1 MLHFFLLYF
10 RLSRNTALAAG
21 LPGLFGT
28 CIFREVDFVVFLKSG
43 FKGIAAILL
52 LLFASLPLWAKID
65 YEWNNTVH
73 SDGSFIDNDLSN
85 QTIIYEYS
93 VIPVFA
99 QNNSP
104 LPAGFSTPSFSGST
118 DIRLH
123 ADIGDL
129 NELTADVRNWAS
141 NYDFTSL
148 ADEFTAKLPD
158 AAQHSATSP
167 SELWGT
173 FVASSSLTDGPFVGK
188 YSNDDNHWLAEKH
201 GYFKSEGTDLLFTA
215 RIFSAETTPAA
226 SSANPEGTESM
237 QINPLGTPVTWNGS
251 VSSDWAEGENWVD
264 EIAPTAADDVVIDGN
279 YVNAPV
285 LDLASGAI
293 TIKSLTLGENNESL
307 LTISNADTDTK
318 KLIVSGDL
326 LIGGSGIL
334 THEQNTTAEQ
344 HKLFLD
350 VGGDLTIASGG
361 KIDVSGKG
369 YDVAQGPGKGV
380 NNSYASGGAGH
391 GGDGGNS
398 SSGVAGGSTY
408 GSVKEPITIGSGG
421 GISSSSA
428 RTGTGGGAV
437 KLTIT
442 NTIII
447 DGTIDAS
454 GLNGSGGRGD
464 GGGSGG
470 SVWITAGNISGS
482 GSVQANGGSGSNTYY
497 DGGGGGGG
505 RISLAY
511 DTYTS
516 SFATLSAY
524 GGSGPDNA
532 QSGGAGTIFK
542 KASTDTNGY
551 LIANNN
557 NQTDGAFTTTTESST
572 FDSITLSGNAKYAV
586 ASGHTIDFL
595 DTILSGASTASLT
608 INSGGV
614 LNAPNITSLENIS
627 IYNNGIY
634 NHSSSSLT
642 IPSGVNWYENGTLSS
657 IGNTQEITDIM
668 IAGKLEFQNQNTDLT
683 PAIFNSIIIN
693 NGGLLTHQ
701 ANTDTQTD
709 ALNLQLSNLTIEA
722 GGKIDVSGKGYDVTQ
737 GPGKGVNNS
746 YASGGAGYGGNGGN
760 SSSGV
765 AGGSTYGSV
774 KEPITI
780 GSGGGISSSSAR
792 TGTGGGAVKLT
803 ITNTIIIDGTIDA
816 SGLNGSGGRGD
827 GGGSGGSVWIT
838 AGNIS
843 GSGSVQANGGSG
855 SNTYYDGGGGGG
867 GRISL
872 AYDTYTSSFATL
884 SAYGGSGPDNA
895 QSGGAGTIFKKAST
909 DTNGYLIVN
918 NNNQTDGAFTTTTE
932 SSTFDSITLS
942 GNAKYAV
949 ASGHTIDFLD
959 TILSGASTASLTIN
973 SGGVLNAPNIT
984 DLENISIYNNGIYNH
999 SSSSL
1004 TIPSGVNWYENGTLS
1019 SIGNTQEITDI
1030 VIAGKLEFQNQNTD
1044 LTPAIFNS
1052 IIINNGGL
1060 LTHQANTDT
1069 QTDALNLQLSNLT
1082 IEAGG
1087 KIDVSGK
1094 GYDVTQGPG
1103 KGVNNSYA
1111 SGGAGYGGNGGNSSS
1126 GVAGGSTYGS
1136 VKEPI
1141 TIGSGGGISSSS
1153 ARTGTGGGAV
1163 KLTIT
1168 NTIIIDGTIDASGLN
1183 GSGGRGDGGGS
1194 GGSVW
1199 ITAGNISGSGSV
1211 QANGGSGSNTY
1222 YDGGG
1227 GGGGRISLA
1236 YDTYTSSFATLS
1248 AYGGSGPDN
1257 AQSGGAGTI
1266 FKKASTDTNGYL
1278 IVNNNNQTD
1287 GAFTTTTESST
1298 FDSITL
1304 SGNAKYAVASGHTI
1318 DFLDTILSGAS
1329 TASLTINSGGVL
1341 NAPNIT
1347 SLENISIYNNGIYN
1361 HSSSS
1366 LTIPSGV
1373 NWYENGTLSSIGNT
1387 QEITDIVIAGKL
1399 EFQNQNTD
1407 LTPAIFNSIII
1418 NNGGLLTH
1426 QANTDTQTDA
1436 LNLQLSNL
1444 TIEAGGKIDVSGKG
1458 YDVAQG
1464 PGKGV
1469 NNSYAS
1475 GGAGYGGNGGNSSSG
1490 VAGGS
1495 TYGSLE
1501 EPITIGSG
1509 GGISTSSARTGK
1521 GGGAVKLTITNTITI
1536 DGTIDAGG
1544 LNGSGG
1550 RGDGGGSGGSVWITA
1565 GNISGS
1571 GSVQANG
1578 GSGSNT
1584 YYDGGGGGGGRIAL
1598 AYATSTLPPENIFYS
1613 GGIGLGGAEDGEEGT
1628 LFIGVIWDGS
1638 ASSDW
1643 AEGENWKGG
1652 IAPTATDD
1660 VVIDGNYDNAPIIN
1674 LSSGEI
1680 TINSLTLGTNNTSLL
1695 TVSNGDSD
1703 TKKLIVTNDVFIGG
1717 NGTLTHEQNTTPE
1730 EQQHK
1735 LFLEVGRNLTV
1746 EAGGSI
1752 DVSGKGY
1759 QSGEGFGPGTSDDSG
1774 GGGAYGGNGGDAGRN
1789 GIGGQ
1794 AYGSISA
1801 PVSIGSG
1808 GGNGYPHYQQSG
1820 GLGGGAI
1827 KITVLGTAT
1836 INGTISADGDIG
1848 TAYASNS
1855 PGGGSGGSIWLDF
1868 NTAQGTGNI
1877 TSNGGNGLNNNYG
1890 GGGGGGGGRIAI
1902 YFQSSTLNSFSAYG
1916 GYGYQSGGAGTIF
1929 KKASTDTYGHL
1940 AVANNEITNG
1950 VNTPCLESITFDSIN
1965 LSENA
1970 NYLISS
1976 GNTVNLEDVT
1986 IASDITTFLIIE
1998 PGAIFNASNLLT
2010 LENLSVINSGKL
2022 NLPGVTT
2029 LSNLSFTN
2037 NGIYNHS
2044 SSILTIPSGVAWY
2057 ENGTRDAI
2065 GDDQAITDFI
2075 IEGTFEFQN
2084 QNTLDGEDPVIFN
2097 TIIINSGGV
2106 LTHQANADSQTD
2118 ALNMELNTLTINS
2131 DGAIDLSGKGYASAK
2146 GPGAGIS
2153 DDGGGGGAYG
2163 GNGGDASRNGI
2174 GGQAYGIESDPVSIG
2189 SGGGNGYPHNK
2200 KSGGLG
2206 GGAVKLKILGTATI
2220 NGIISAD
2227 GNNGTSYSNNG
2238 SGGGSGGSIWLN
2250 VITLQGTGNISS
2262 NGGNG
2267 LNKSYF
2273 GGGGGGGRIALAYS
2287 SNTLSFENISYSGGS
2302 GFENGGEGTLY
2313 SQVLRIWD
2321 GSESSD
2327 WSNPLNW
2334 DIGVTPTATNDIV
2347 IDGNYTNA
2355 PVLDLAGGA
2364 VTIGSLIL
2372 GENNES
2378 LLTISNG
2385 DTDTKKLI
2393 ITIDVTI
2400 GGNGTLTHTAN
2411 STTEAHKLFLE
2422 VGGNLTIASGG
2433 QIDVNEKGYQG
2444 TSNSGSSGY
2453 GPGAGDLM
2461 AGGGYGGVGGWA
2473 GSYYPN
2479 NYGGVAYGS
2488 VTEPTDL
2495 GSSGGS
2501 SNNAYS
2507 GRGGGAMKI
2516 SVSGTMNLEG
2526 NILARGGAG
2535 YGGGYGGGSAGG
2547 SVWITTENLTGSGLI
2562 SVNGGNGD
2570 DELRSGSG
2578 SGGRIALYYT
2588 DKSGYTGSVT
2598 AYGGTVGS
2606 AQAQRGSAGT
2616 IYLKGNTQTHGD
2628 LIIDN
2633 NGVSGA
2639 NTEAAEN
2646 TTFDN
2651 ITIQN
2656 GGNYTVTETHTI
2668 TLNASS
2674 MATTSDASLTIES
2687 GGTFQAPNLTS
2698 ISDFQIVNNSTFS
2711 LPAILSPSNS
2721 NFTMT
2726 NNGVYNHT
2734 SPTLTIP
2741 SGVTW
2746 YENGTES
2753 TIGDTQ
2759 PITDIVV
2766 EGTLEFQ
2773 NQNTDLT
2780 PASFESITINNGG
2793 VLTHQA
2799 NSTTQTVALNLN
2811 LGELTINEGGAIDVS
2826 GKGYKGGT
2834 GRQGNGYGPGGGL
2847 GIQNYAGGGAGHGGG
2862 GGSGGNSSYGG
2873 AGGDSYGS
2881 VSSPLTIG
2889 SGGGNGNYGN
2899 GGSGGGAIKLI
2910 VNGGVSIEG
2919 EILADG
2925 GDGGPGND
2933 SGGGGAGGSIW
2944 MSATEI
2950 TGIGYMSAGGGDGA
2964 TAGDDGGGGGGG
2976 RISLTYASST
2986 LSFSSLA
2993 LTGGTGFENGEDG
3006 TIYIF
3011 APPDP
3016 VTNIEPTVSNAQ
3028 IDLTWVAPTNPYT
3041 PAVTDYYVYYKQ
3053 VEASGWTRI
3062 EPDPETSETTASISG
3077 LTNGTGYDVKVIAI
3091 NDAGQ
3096 SDPAILSN
3104 IIPYAPPEAPTN
3116 VEAQVN
3122 DDGLGN
3128 VTVELTF
3135 DPPADDGG
3143 GVEEYLIYIGDTD
3156 VATPWYNSSW
3166 SHRSKLTIPAE
3177 NINEELANFPVYVN
3191 LSDLGEGFFQHTQ
3204 NNGGDIRVT
3213 TDDGT
3218 TEVPRELVFC
3228 DIENEEGE
3236 LHFKANLSNTDDNV
3250 FYIYYGNASENDYPT
3265 NHEFGAYN
3273 VWDDGYEAIFHLEE
3287 DGNNNANGYKDSS
3300 GNGNNGTGFSMTADS
3315 DISGALGKGQT
3326 FDGSLDY
3333 ISFGQTGLSA
3343 GYDERTLSLW
3353 TKMNSIAS
3361 LFHHAASYGSPSNG
3375 NAMFIGAKD
3384 DILLGGGYGGTLG
3397 YDLELNDFWNITE
3410 PKHLALTYDGSIA
3423 KLYEG
3428 ETELISQTQ
3437 NWNLVKNKA
3446 YIGRLVNDSDYW
3458 NGWVDEV
3465 RISSVVRSSAWISV
3479 EHQNQSSP
3487 NDFYTISAGLQLVG
3501 SGDGGNTN
3509 PLSITISGLTLGE
3522 TYSFTATAV
3531 NGAGE
3536 SVPSAPSEEVT
3547 IDYLPDPV
3555 TNLEATI
3562 SDSQID
3568 ITWVAPENTYHP
3580 PNYLVEYKE
3589 STATNWIDLFDPET
3603 GTSETNASIPSL
3615 INGTKYD
3622 VRVAAFNG
3630 TGTSLYTTLDEGT
3643 TPYVTPDPPTGLNAT
3658 VQDDASV
3665 IVNFVAPEI
3674 DGGGVVEYRIYT
3686 DEPDA
3691 AWYNAAWSGRSK
3703 LTILAE
3709 NIDENLEDF
3718 PVYVNL
3724 NNLGTEFF
3732 NSTQNNGGDIRITN
3746 STGTEELP
3754 RELVFCDI
3762 GNEQGELHFKANLS
3776 NTYDNVFY
3784 IYYGNASAS
3793 DYDDTNPMGSNL
3805 VWSNN
3810 FFFVS
3815 HNGGGSDSSGKN
3827 TNQDIQG
3834 GVEINGIGGE
3844 LGKATSFDGSNDYIE
3859 YPYNSSTD
3867 VDYITMAVWLK
3878 KSPVAGGN
3886 SQAII
3891 QKPYTSHNAPYYNFD
3906 FTYVNNSLL
3915 YYDVTINNAWSQV
3928 SMETNLSSTEWEYF
3942 VMSYDGSYRK
3952 VYKNGGQ
3959 LSSSINPIG
3968 VLNKYATPLGIAG
3981 FPNLAKSSSYL
3992 YKGAIDEI
4000 RLSSIARSQ
4009 EWIETEHANQ
4019 SSPNDFYTIS
4029 AGLQLV
4035 GSVDG
4040 NTNPLSIT
4048 ISGLT
4053 LGETY
4058 SFTATAV
4065 NGAGE
4070 SAPSAPSNEVT
4081 IYLTP
4086 DPVEN
4091 LEATALDSEIRL
4103 TWEPPL
4109 NTTFRPVLSYTIQYR
4124 ESGPP
4129 SGDWITFE
4137 DVDSDVFSST
4147 ITELINGKSYAVQVA
4162 AVNSTGTGDFE
4173 EISDITPIGLPK
4185 APEIVETV
4193 VTNDGS
4199 VTITFT
4205 EPDNNGAEIVEYQL
4219 FAKTSSETDYTEKTT
4234 TTELIATIPVADLIL
4249 GESYTF
4255 TVKAINAA
4263 GESDLSTPSD
4273 EVTVDVLP
4281 GPVTGLEATAL
4292 DSQIDLTWVAPG
4304 NTTLQVP
4311 DYVVEYKESSE
4322 PETAWTRIDPDPVKP
4337 DTDASITGLT
4347 NGTAYDVRVAAK
4359 NDAGISS
4366 YASLTNISPIG
4377 PALPPTGLSFSILGG
4392 GEMQLSWEEPGNTG
4406 GVDLTDYI
4414 IKYKEEFELDFI
4426 EYPDGVSTTTSAT
4439 ISGLDNDQ
4447 NYDFY
4452 VIAVNSEGESLP
4464 SEEIPVR
4471 LGEPG
4476 SISALGME
4484 DTVYPEVIGI
4494 FEIENLG
4501 SQDYDYQ
4508 YTWAITESATNTCGG
4523 GNDVAGAYDGVISL
4537 APGAT
4542 YEGRPLST
4550 IVPLKLENLPGYE
4563 DFEDLGM
4570 TLFFHVQIEYGFE
4583 ISSDYYEFTLTSD
4596 FVEPGKPIILAKTPG
4611 DRNVQISWLAPID
4624 NGGDEVIRYR
4634 IEYKPSED
4642 GTWLNGG
4649 QSTGTAR
4656 TVSGLVNGVKYDFQ
4670 VYAENVIGEGEP
4682 SDIVSETPVYRP
4694 KAPTGLA
4701 ASKESD
4707 TSILFSWS
4715 EPGDTGGLPITDYI
4729 IEYRKYNG
4737 SWSGWITYDD
4747 GVSDAKQATLTGLEE
4762 DFLYQLRVSAR
4773 NALGVG
4779 RHSGT
4784 VQVTLGSKPT
4794 APRLTTDTR
4803 VEHKIDLSIS
4813 PPTDSGETPILDY
4826 QIEYKEEGGEW
4837 GIFADD
4843 VNTNSS
4849 ITVPDLTTGVTYY
4862 FRVAAINNSGMGPY
4876 SNEVE
4881 EVPATLPGAPTN
4893 VVATANADGEIFL
4906 SFEHPEFDGYDNID
4920 RYQSLSSPLGRTASS
4935 MPIRGMT
4942 IGETFTFQVCVR
4954 NSIGYGPYS
4963 EPSNEVTPYLEPELN
4978 FTGPT
4983 RGPVLVESSSFSV
4996 IPNQRMTG
5004 TVTITPSG
5012 AAAVG
5017 IDPIVIDLNNTST
5030 RQSFTIRPEIEG
5042 NITLT
5047 MSNDQGW
5054 RQERTVRSYNATP
5067 HVVLPDPPE
5076 NIAAEAGNGYAS
5088 ISFDPPLFDGNAPLT
5103 QYVVFCDPG
5112 NIIVP
5117 GTGSPI
5123 IIPGLTYGETYTF
5136 YAEAVNSAGA
5146 SLPSFTVQARLP
5158 DEPPALA
5165 YSFTGPEGGD
5175 IYAESAEFTITPEF
5189 AFTDDIT
5196 VEFYGLGAK
5205 ELSPLVF
5212 SFADDITP
5220 QTFTITPQSAGDI
5233 VLLPRGTI
5241 NLDPIPLTYNV
5252 EPIPPG
5258 APVIK
5263 YAIPQNGAVDLTW
5276 DEPLLTGGAE
5286 ITDYKIEYRT
5296 GTDAWTEHEDDVS
5309 TDLFTTVSGLINGTI
5324 YEFRIIAVNAL
5335 GVGEPSDPV
5344 FETPYDAPTADAGA
5358 DKSVDCHNPSVQ
5370 IGTPATPGF
5379 TYAWTPTAGL
5389 DNANIAQPT
5398 ATPDGTTTYSLVVTE
5413 EATGYSSEGDE
5424 VVVVHNTPDNS
5435 YTLTGST
5442 VCSGGNATI
5451 TMSDYQDD
5459 VSYQLYK
5466 VRDDSP
5472 VGPSQTGSADE
5483 PVDFMVINPTVTL
5496 EYYVVATHT
5505 PTGCATQLS
5514 NTATVTVNPLPDV
5527 TLTYGIPNTP
5537 PTITE
5542 QIPSISTSAI
5552 EAWSVYSTD
5561 IDGDGHMDVLYASND
5576 GKIAWYK
5583 NTDGAG
5589 TFGAE
5594 QTISTN
5600 VIVAFS
5606 VYAIDIDGD
5615 NDMDVLSASYQDNK
5629 IAWYEN
5635 TDGAGTFGAQ
5645 NVISTDANRATSVYS
5660 TDLDGDGD
5668 MDVLSSSFSDN
5679 KIAWYENDG
5688 TGNFG
5693 SQIVISTAA
5702 SGATSVYATDMDGD
5716 GDMDVLSASWTDN
5729 KIAWYENTDGAGTFG
5744 AQNVISTVAMNASSV
5759 YATDM
5764 DGDGD
5769 MDVLSASND
5778 DHKIAWYENTDGDGT
5793 FGAQQVISTA
5803 ALRARSVYATDLDGD
5818 GDMDVLSASYAD
5830 NKIAWYKNTD
5840 GDGTFGAQQ
5849 VISTAAL
5856 GAISVYATDIDGDG
5870 DMDVLSASS
5879 TDDKIAWYKNDL
5891 LQPQCDGDI
5900 QFNEVGDDATGW
5912 TWTSSNAGVS
5922 FAPNNTVQNPIAT
5935 GIADG
5940 DEITVEVSDG
5950 TCTNTTSATI
5960 SINLL
5965 PDDSFSVTGES
5976 IESGESA
5983 TISQSGSEADV
5994 EYQLRYHSDSTN
6006 VPGIS
6011 PKTQTGGSEFLF
6023 DAVSPT
6029 STTEYNVLATS
6040 TITGC
6045 SVQLLATA
6053 TVTVTDIPL
6062 PVELLTFMATDQLKS
6077 VKLDWTTAS
6086 ETDND
6091 YFSVER
6097 SLDGEFWSEIGQVK
6111 GSGTTTSVT
6120 AYTFTDHHPVV
6131 GYQYYRLRQVDFDG
6145 EFEYS
6150 KVILVLRSGDS
6161 SFALEVYPV
6170 PLTSEEL
6177 FLATDGDA
6185 VITGLT
6191 LVDATGKQT
6200 PLVVNSVRPGLTSTT
6215 IRQTA
6220 GVYVIIVDTSKGQ
6233 IRRAIV
6239 VY

>member
-369 YDVAQGPGKGV
+369 YDVA
-380 NNSYASGGAGH
+380 
-391 GGDGGNS
+391 
-398 SSGVAGGSTY
+398 
-408 GSVKEPITIGSGG
+408 
-421 GISSSSA
+421 
-428 RTGTGGGAV
+428 
-437 KLTIT
+437 
-442 NTIII
+442 
-447 DGTIDAS
+447 
-454 GLNGSGGRGD
+454 
-464 GGGSGG
+464 
-470 SVWITAGNISGS
+470 
-482 GSVQANGGSGSNTYY
+482 
-497 DGGGGGGG
+497 
-505 RISLAY
+505 
-511 DTYTS
+511 
-516 SFATLSAY
+516 
-524 GGSGPDNA
+524 
-532 QSGGAGTIFK
+532 
-542 KASTDTNGY
+542 
-551 LIANNN
+551 
-557 NQTDGAFTTTTESST
+557 
-572 FDSITLSGNAKYAV
+572 
-586 ASGHTIDFL
+586 
-595 DTILSGASTASLT
+595 
-608 INSGGV
+608 
-614 LNAPNITSLENIS
+614 
-627 IYNNGIY
+627 
-634 NHSSSSLT
+634 
-642 IPSGVNWYENGTLSS
+642 
-657 IGNTQEITDIM
+657 
-668 IAGKLEFQNQNTDLT
+668 
-683 PAIFNSIIIN
+683 
-693 NGGLLTHQ
+693 
-701 ANTDTQTD
+701 
-709 ALNLQLSNLTIEA
+709 
-722 GGKIDVSGKGYDVTQ
+722 Q

-3213 TDDGT
+3213 TDDGI
-3218 TEVPRELVFC
+3218 TEVPRELVSC
-3228 DIENEEGE
+3228 DIDNQTGE
-3236 LHFKANLSNTDDNV
+3236 LHFL
-3250 FYIYYGNASENDYPT
+3250 
-3265 NHEFGAYN
+3265 
-3273 VWDDGYEAIFHLEE
+3273 
-3287 DGNNNANGYKDSS
+3287 
-3300 GNGNNGTGFSMTADS
+3300 
-3315 DISGALGKGQT
+3315 
-3326 FDGSLDY
+3326 
-3333 ISFGQTGLSA
+3333 
-3343 GYDERTLSLW
+3343 
-3353 TKMNSIAS
+3353 
-3361 LFHHAASYGSPSNG
+3361 
-3375 NAMFIGAKD
+3375 
-3384 DILLGGGYGGTLG
+3384 
-3397 YDLELNDFWNITE
+3397 
-3410 PKHLALTYDGSIA
+3410 
-3423 KLYEG
+3423 
-3428 ETELISQTQ
+3428 
-3437 NWNLVKNKA
+3437 
-3446 YIGRLVNDSDYW
+3446 
-3458 NGWVDEV
+3458 
-3465 RISSVVRSSAWISV
+3465 
-3479 EHQNQSSP
+3479 
-3487 NDFYTISAGLQLVG
+3487 
-3501 SGDGGNTN
+3501 
-3509 PLSITISGLTLGE
+3509 
-3522 TYSFTATAV
+3522 
-3531 NGAGE
+3531 
-3536 SVPSAPSEEVT
+3536 APS
-3547 IDYLPDPV
+3547 L
-3555 TNLEATI
+3555 
-3562 SDSQID
+3562 
-3568 ITWVAPENTYHP
+3568 
-3580 PNYLVEYKE
+3580 
-3589 STATNWIDLFDPET
+3589 
-3603 GTSETNASIPSL
+3603 
-3615 INGTKYD
+3615 
-3622 VRVAAFNG
+3622 
-3630 TGTSLYTTLDEGT
+3630 
-3643 TPYVTPDPPTGLNAT
+3643 
-3658 VQDDASV
+3658 
-3665 IVNFVAPEI
+3665 
-3674 DGGGVVEYRIYT
+3674 
-3686 DEPDA
+3686 
-3691 AWYNAAWSGRSK
+3691 
-3703 LTILAE
+3703 
-3709 NIDENLEDF
+3709 
-3718 PVYVNL
+3718 
-3724 NNLGTEFF
+3724 
-3732 NSTQNNGGDIRITN
+3732 
-3746 STGTEELP
+3746 
-3754 RELVFCDI
+3754 
-3762 GNEQGELHFKANLS
+3762 
-3776 NTYDNVFY
+3776 
-3784 IYYGNASAS
+3784 
-3793 DYDDTNPMGSNL
+3793 
-3805 VWSNN
+3805 
-3810 FFFVS
+3810 
-3815 HNGGGSDSSGKN
+3815 
-3827 TNQDIQG
+3827 
-3834 GVEINGIGGE
+3834 
-3844 LGKATSFDGSNDYIE
+3844 
-3859 YPYNSSTD
+3859 
-3867 VDYITMAVWLK
+3867 
-3878 KSPVAGGN
+3878 
-3886 SQAII
+3886 
-3891 QKPYTSHNAPYYNFD
+3891 
-3906 FTYVNNSLL
+3906 
-3915 YYDVTINNAWSQV
+3915 
-3928 SMETNLSSTEWEYF
+3928 
-3942 VMSYDGSYRK
+3942 
-3952 VYKNGGQ
+3952 
-3959 LSSSINPIG
+3959 
-3968 VLNKYATPLGIAG
+3968 
-3981 FPNLAKSSSYL
+3981 
-3992 YKGAIDEI
+3992 
-4000 RLSSIARSQ
+4000 
-4009 EWIETEHANQ
+4009 
-4019 SSPNDFYTIS
+4019 
-4029 AGLQLV
+4029 
-4035 GSVDG
+4035 
-4040 NTNPLSIT
+4040 
-4048 ISGLT
+4048 
-4053 LGETY
+4053 
-4058 SFTATAV
+4058 
-4065 NGAGE
+4065 
-4070 SAPSAPSNEVT
+4070 
-4081 IYLTP
+4081 
-4086 DPVEN
+4086 
-4091 LEATALDSEIRL
+4091 
-4103 TWEPPL
+4103 
-4109 NTTFRPVLSYTIQYR
+4109 
-4124 ESGPP
+4124 
-4129 SGDWITFE
+4129 
-4137 DVDSDVFSST
+4137 
-4147 ITELINGKSYAVQVA
+4147 
-4162 AVNSTGTGDFE
+4162 
-4173 EISDITPIGLPK
+4173 
-4185 APEIVETV
+4185 
-4193 VTNDGS
+4193 
-4199 VTITFT
+4199 
-4205 EPDNNGAEIVEYQL
+4205 
-4219 FAKTSSETDYTEKTT
+4219 
-4234 TTELIATIPVADLIL
+4234 
-4249 GESYTF
+4249 
-4255 TVKAINAA
+4255 
-4263 GESDLSTPSD
+4263 
-4273 EVTVDVLP
+4273 
-4281 GPVTGLEATAL
+4281 
-4292 DSQIDLTWVAPG
+4292 
-4304 NTTLQVP
+4304 
-4311 DYVVEYKESSE
+4311 
-4322 PETAWTRIDPDPVKP
+4322 
-4337 DTDASITGLT
+4337 
-4347 NGTAYDVRVAAK
+4347 
-4359 NDAGISS
+4359 
-4366 YASLTNISPIG
+4366 
-4377 PALPPTGLSFSILGG
+4377 
-4392 GEMQLSWEEPGNTG
+4392 
-4406 GVDLTDYI
+4406 
-4414 IKYKEEFELDFI
+4414 
-4426 EYPDGVSTTTSAT
+4426 
-4439 ISGLDNDQ
+4439 
-4447 NYDFY
+4447 
-4452 VIAVNSEGESLP
+4452 
-4464 SEEIPVR
+4464 
-4471 LGEPG
+4471 
-4476 SISALGME
+4476 
-4484 DTVYPEVIGI
+4484 
-4494 FEIENLG
+4494 
-4501 SQDYDYQ
+4501 
-4508 YTWAITESATNTCGG
+4508 
-4523 GNDVAGAYDGVISL
+4523 
-4537 APGAT
+4537 
-4542 YEGRPLST
+4542 
-4550 IVPLKLENLPGYE
+4550 
-4563 DFEDLGM
+4563 
-4570 TLFFHVQIEYGFE
+4570 
-4583 ISSDYYEFTLTSD
+4583 
-4596 FVEPGKPIILAKTPG
+4596 
-4611 DRNVQISWLAPID
+4611 
-4624 NGGDEVIRYR
+4624 
-4634 IEYKPSED
+4634 
-4642 GTWLNGG
+4642 
-4649 QSTGTAR
+4649 
-4656 TVSGLVNGVKYDFQ
+4656 
-4670 VYAENVIGEGEP
+4670 
-4682 SDIVSETPVYRP
+4682 
-4694 KAPTGLA
+4694 
-4701 ASKESD
+4701 
-4707 TSILFSWS
+4707 
-4715 EPGDTGGLPITDYI
+4715 
-4729 IEYRKYNG
+4729 
-4737 SWSGWITYDD
+4737 
-4747 GVSDAKQATLTGLEE
+4747 
-4762 DFLYQLRVSAR
+4762 
-4773 NALGVG
+4773 
-4779 RHSGT
+4779 
-4784 VQVTLGSKPT
+4784 
-4794 APRLTTDTR
+4794 
-4803 VEHKIDLSIS
+4803 
-4813 PPTDSGETPILDY
+4813 
-4826 QIEYKEEGGEW
+4826 
-4837 GIFADD
+4837 
-4843 VNTNSS
+4843 
-4849 ITVPDLTTGVTYY
+4849 
-4862 FRVAAINNSGMGPY
+4862 
-4876 SNEVE
+4876 
-4881 EVPATLPGAPTN
+4881 
-4893 VVATANADGEIFL
+4893 
-4906 SFEHPEFDGYDNID
+4906 
-4920 RYQSLSSPLGRTASS
+4920 
-4935 MPIRGMT
+4935 
-4942 IGETFTFQVCVR
+4942 
-4954 NSIGYGPYS
+4954 
-4963 EPSNEVTPYLEPELN
+4963 
-4978 FTGPT
+4978 
-4983 RGPVLVESSSFSV
+4983 
-4996 IPNQRMTG
+4996 
-5004 TVTITPSG
+5004 
-5012 AAAVG
+5012 
-5017 IDPIVIDLNNTST
+5017 
-5030 RQSFTIRPEIEG
+5030 
-5042 NITLT
+5042 
-5047 MSNDQGW
+5047 
-5054 RQERTVRSYNATP
+5054 
-5067 HVVLPDPPE
+5067 
-5076 NIAAEAGNGYAS
+5076 
-5088 ISFDPPLFDGNAPLT
+5088 
-5103 QYVVFCDPG
+5103 
-5112 NIIVP
+5112 
-5117 GTGSPI
+5117 
-5123 IIPGLTYGETYTF
+5123 
-5136 YAEAVNSAGA
+5136 
-5146 SLPSFTVQARLP
+5146 
-5158 DEPPALA
+5158 
-5165 YSFTGPEGGD
+5165 
-5175 IYAESAEFTITPEF
+5175 
-5189 AFTDDIT
+5189 
-5196 VEFYGLGAK
+5196 
-5205 ELSPLVF
+5205 
-5212 SFADDITP
+5212 
-5220 QTFTITPQSAGDI
+5220 
-5233 VLLPRGTI
+5233 
-5241 NLDPIPLTYNV
+5241 
-5252 EPIPPG
+5252 
-5258 APVIK
+5258 
-5263 YAIPQNGAVDLTW
+5263 
-5276 DEPLLTGGAE
+5276 
-5286 ITDYKIEYRT
+5286 
-5296 GTDAWTEHEDDVS
+5296 
-5309 TDLFTTVSGLINGTI
+5309 
-5324 YEFRIIAVNAL
+5324 
-5335 GVGEPSDPV
+5335 
-5344 FETPYDAPTADAGA
+5344 
-5358 DKSVDCHNPSVQ
+5358 
-5370 IGTPATPGF
+5370 
-5379 TYAWTPTAGL
+5379 
-5389 DNANIAQPT
+5389 
-5398 ATPDGTTTYSLVVTE
+5398 
-5413 EATGYSSEGDE
+5413 
-5424 VVVVHNTPDNS
+5424 
-5435 YTLTGST
+5435 
-5442 VCSGGNATI
+5442 
-5451 TMSDYQDD
+5451 
-5459 VSYQLYK
+5459 
-5466 VRDDSP
+5466 
-5472 VGPSQTGSADE
+5472 
-5483 PVDFMVINPTVTL
+5483 
-5496 EYYVVATHT
+5496 
-5505 PTGCATQLS
+5505 
-5514 NTATVTVNPLPDV
+5514 
-5527 TLTYGIPNTP
+5527 
-5537 PTITE
+5537 
-5542 QIPSISTSAI
+5542 
-5552 EAWSVYSTD
+5552 
-5561 IDGDGHMDVLYASND
+5561 
-5576 GKIAWYK
+5576 
-5583 NTDGAG
+5583 
-5589 TFGAE
+5589 
-5594 QTISTN
+5594 
-5600 VIVAFS
+5600 
-5606 VYAIDIDGD
+5606 
-5615 NDMDVLSASYQDNK
+5615 
-5629 IAWYEN
+5629 
-5635 TDGAGTFGAQ
+5635 
-5645 NVISTDANRATSVYS
+5645 
-5660 TDLDGDGD
+5660 
-5668 MDVLSSSFSDN
+5668 
-5679 KIAWYENDG
+5679 
-5688 TGNFG
+5688 
-5693 SQIVISTAA
+5693 
-5702 SGATSVYATDMDGD
+5702 
-5716 GDMDVLSASWTDN
+5716 
-5729 KIAWYENTDGAGTFG
+5729 
-5744 AQNVISTVAMNASSV
+5744 
-5759 YATDM
+5759 
-5764 DGDGD
+5764 
-5769 MDVLSASND
+5769 
-5778 DHKIAWYENTDGDGT
+5778 
-5793 FGAQQVISTA
+5793 
-5803 ALRARSVYATDLDGD
+5803 
-5818 GDMDVLSASYAD
+5818 
-5830 NKIAWYKNTD
+5830 
-5840 GDGTFGAQQ
+5840 
-5849 VISTAAL
+5849 
-5856 GAISVYATDIDGDG
+5856 
-5870 DMDVLSASS
+5870 
-5879 TDDKIAWYKNDL
+5879 
-5891 LQPQCDGDI
+5891 
-5900 QFNEVGDDATGW
+5900 
-5912 TWTSSNAGVS
+5912 
-5922 FAPNNTVQNPIAT
+5922 
-5935 GIADG
+5935 
-5940 DEITVEVSDG
+5940 
-5950 TCTNTTSATI
+5950 
-5960 SINLL
+5960 
-5965 PDDSFSVTGES
+5965 
-5976 IESGESA
+5976 
-5983 TISQSGSEADV
+5983 
-5994 EYQLRYHSDSTN
+5994 
-6006 VPGIS
+6006 
-6011 PKTQTGGSEFLF
+6011 
-6023 DAVSPT
+6023 
-6029 STTEYNVLATS
+6029 
-6040 TITGC
+6040 
-6045 SVQLLATA
+6045 
-6053 TVTVTDIPL
+6053 
-6062 PVELLTFMATDQLKS
+6062 
-6077 VKLDWTTAS
+6077 
-6086 ETDND
+6086 
-6091 YFSVER
+6091 
-6097 SLDGEFWSEIGQVK
+6097 
-6111 GSGTTTSVT
+6111 
-6120 AYTFTDHHPVV
+6120 
-6131 GYQYYRLRQVDFDG
+6131 
-6145 EFEYS
+6145 
-6150 KVILVLRSGDS
+6150 
-6161 SFALEVYPV
+6161 
-6170 PLTSEEL
+6170 
-6177 FLATDGDA
+6177 
-6185 VITGLT
+6185 
-6191 LVDATGKQT
+6191 
-6200 PLVVNSVRPGLTSTT
+6200 
-6215 IRQTA
+6215 
-6220 GVYVIIVDTSKGQ
+6220 
-6233 IRRAIV
+6233 
-6239 VY
+6239 